1 MTDLENALSE
11 TLKIRPEDYELYI
24 RALWKSHM
32 DLDKKFTKLVQCL
45 ERITDTNQETNE
57 TLTKLSANVEDIK
70 KIFVVSSFI
79 SKFIKWSA
87 IVLVPFLT
95 AGAAFYTLIHKG
107 H

>member
-1 MTDLENALSE
+1 MTELEEELADVV
-11 TLKIRPEDYELYI
+11 KIRPEDFEIYI
-24 RALWKSHM
+24 RALWKNHL

-45 ERITDTNQETNE
+45 EKITDTNKETNE
-57 TLTKLSANVEDIK
+57 TLVKLSANVEDIK

-79 SKFIKWSA
+79 SRVIKWSA

-95 AGAAFYTLIHKG
+95 VWIALYTLVHKG